1 MQPGW
6 KLLNYGLLK
15 KQKVTMAGDQDF
27 AEVLQEAT
35 LMVEGKEEK
44 GQVEYTK
51 WGGRAFLMGWR
62 VEKKWKIYQ
71 PILKRPCSAKNSK
84 KEGHGMEWEVVNAK
98 KHFYRR
104 KNKKWGLWYGNNWG
118 YHRSP
123 FYLL

>member
-15 KQKVTMAGDQDF
+15 KQKAMMAGDQDF
-27 AEVLQEAT
+27 AEVLQKAT

-44 GQVEYTK
+44 GYSTK
-51 WGGRAFLMGWR
+51 RAGKAFLMGWR
-62 VEKKWKIYQ
+62 VGKKWKIYQ

-98 KHFYRR
+98 KHF
-104 KNKKWGLWYGNNWG
+104 
-118 YHRSP
+118 
-123 FYLL
+123 